1 MFFRFL
7 SALICILSLVGC
19 ARYSYNNINYQT
31 KEEAFAA
38 QSQNQQEIQ
47 NQILPTKN
55 KYDGNTLFVIPNL
68 STVKATAITKRG
80 NPSEG
85 SIDYIAQVT
94 VRSFKNMGTCLEKRR
109 IFNKVDVQEVE
120 YTIQYAQENKSK
132 YDAVIYLKLLGPS
145 QSQWM
150 MICKPKFI
158 ERPIFMDMSKALGVP
173 RIISWLDNIEENLK
187 LCSER

>member
-7 SALICILSLVGC
+7 STLICILSLVGC
-19 ARYSYNNINYQT
+19 AHYSYNNINYQT

-94 VRSFKNMGTCLEKRR
+94 MLSFKNMGTCLEKRR
-109 IFNKVDVQEVE
+109 IFNKVD
-120 YTIQYAQENKSK
+120 IQ
-132 YDAVIYLKLLGPS
+132 
-145 QSQWM
+145 
-150 MICKPKFI
+150 
-158 ERPIFMDMSKALGVP
+158 
-173 RIISWLDNIEENLK
+173 
-187 LCSER
+187 